1 MCEIQFVMSRN
12 INDEEIK
19 NFLDMLNDGSY
30 SNSDATG
37 LCTDNGTKW
46 KFRTALH
53 RLKDLKTKNLLS
65 DIRVNTS
72 NFLIGHNRLATT
84 GDEKFN
90 KNNHPFETANIM
102 LVHNGIISNHDS
114 LKGDFS
120 LKYKEDT
127 DSAIIP
133 HLLETYLTIPDND
146 IVTSIKEV
154 AESLQGSYSVMLLHK
169 PSGRIFY
176 FKNSSTS
183 FMFMKAITPTGKMS
197 LYGSTKSDN
206 LMKVYGWEKDGIFNV
221 DTLKKRAFAEPE
233 SGVIYE
239 ITKKDLGVT
248 KIDEFTPSTYI
259 RTAYGGTTRY
269 YNNGKGTWERDYGW
283 GDYGGVDV
291 GDVNRPLIPEIASN
305 DLDEYNGTY
314 GNGVATHQ
322 IENLLEDMISEI
334 SYLTTNDSLI
344 DDFARCD
351 VDFYD
356 SSNSIV
362 IKNITKDA
370 VVEIKNYIGLR
381 EWTTTDNP
389 MGTQNVTLSYD
400 DIEEFVDNFSHKH
413 LNSGAV

>member
-248 KIDEFTPSTYI
+248 KIDEFTPLTYI
-259 RTAYGGTTRY
+259 RTAYGGTTTY
-269 YNNGKGTWERDYGW
+269 FNNRGTWEKDYGW

-291 GDVNRPLIPEIASN
+291 NRPLIPEIPPN
-305 DLDEYNGTY
+305 DLDEYNETY
-314 GNGVATHQ
+314 GNGKDAHR

-351 VDFYD
+351 IDFYD

-370 VVEIKNYIGLR
+370 VIEIKNYIGLR
-381 EWTTTDNP
+381 DWTTTDNP
-389 MGTQNVTLSYD
+389 MGTQNVTMAYD
-400 DIEEFVDNFSHKH
+400 DVEEFVDNFSHKH